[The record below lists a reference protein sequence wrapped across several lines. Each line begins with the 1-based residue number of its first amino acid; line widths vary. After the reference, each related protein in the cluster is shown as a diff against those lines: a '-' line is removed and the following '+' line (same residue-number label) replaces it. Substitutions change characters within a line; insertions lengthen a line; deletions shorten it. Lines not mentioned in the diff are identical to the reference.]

1 MVDLRKAAAIV
12 GIYEHPARFA
22 PDKSELLVQAESVI
36 GALADAGLEKK
47 DVDGLFSSSMSVR
60 MANVSLADYMDLYPK
75 HLDDTSVG
83 GASFEF
89 HLGHAV
95 NAIAAGRIDVAV
107 ITYSTLPRSGGISIG
122 TGGAAR
128 LGAPRLHPAP
138 DSFEELYGF
147 TTVGLYAM
155 LAQRHMHQ
163 YGTTS
168 EQLAEIA
175 VNTRRH
181 ASMNPQALYRDII
194 TVDDVVNSRMISDPL
209 HLLDCCVIS
218 DGGGAVILA
227 SPEVARNCRQTP
239 VWILSQAEGVAH
251 QGAGRRDL
259 MYLAAAQTGGPAMA
273 AAGVTHDD
281 FDMAMIYDSFTITV
295 LMTLEDL
302 GFCKKGEG
310 GDFVSNGRIGL
321 GGELPIN
328 TDGGGLSSNHP
339 GMRGLF
345 LLLESTRQLR
355 HEFEGTPRQVPD
367 CELALVHGTGGTLA
381 SRHSGGTVV
390 LGRD

>member
-1 MVDLRKAAAIV
+1 M
-12 GIYEHPARFA
+12 
-22 PDKSELLVQAESVI
+22 
-36 GALADAGLEKK
+36 ALWPTPGLKRK

-60 MANVSLADYMDLYPK
+60 MANVSLADYMDIYPK

-218 DGGGAVILA
+218 DGGGAVVIA

-355 HEFEGTPRQVPD
+355 HQFEGTPRQVPN
-367 CELALVHGTGGTLA
+367 CQLALVHGTGGTLA